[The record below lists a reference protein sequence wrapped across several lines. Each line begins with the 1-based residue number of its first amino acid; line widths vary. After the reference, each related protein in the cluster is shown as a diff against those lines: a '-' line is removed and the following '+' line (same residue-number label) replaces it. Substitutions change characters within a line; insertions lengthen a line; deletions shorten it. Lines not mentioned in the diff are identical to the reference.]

1 MPKKVI
7 EASTKHIKTMRKSKL
22 ESKRYCVLKF
32 PEKGF
37 KSLAIVDSNLWY
49 VACLSNRC
57 IGKCM
62 AKSNSAALQRSL
74 DPIISYN
81 RAWQNVC
88 CIAFLKES
96 LVLSTNEGVSRVI
109 LDTSQ
114 VIHHMGVYFKQVYS
128 TT

>member
-22 ESKRYCVLKF
+22 ESKRYFVLKLIG
-32 PEKGF
+32 KGF
-37 KSLAIVDSNLWY
+37 KSLVIVDSNLWY
-49 VACLSNRC
+49 VACLSDRC

-62 AKSNSAALQRSL
+62 AKSNSAGLQRYL

-81 RAWQNVC
+81 RAWKDVC

-96 LVLSTNEGVSRVI
+96 LVLSTNEGVSRVV

-114 VIHHMGVYFKQVYS
+114 VIHHKGVYFKQVYS